1 MPRDYRTG
9 SITLEEA
16 KEQFHKYY
24 DKRGNSNIGRLRAKL
39 NDMKY
44 QKKSKFT
51 LKPGQKGSVKYM
63 LEEGPRTFD
72 MEGVDWFPEGTEFEF
87 NTIGYDKPV
96 KGISLGAT
104 KEKGDKENEEAYGP
118 KVKRKDG
125 KEVLYKKYFKK
136 QYKEWKD
143 ESEKKSGDKK
153 NIVDIYWEKYKKN
166 PNQLKRKNKKKLTAS
181 ELKKKINEIKE
192 MKKEVEAV
200 KFEYDGHP
208 YYITS
213 DLLVFNTENDKPELI
228 GNLSDIDEEFRNYL
242 ISKGYI
248 LMIGSKYLLMD
259 EDSSKYYYFKIIDD
273 DKKYKI
279 NSLREVYDLN
289 NNLIASSLERFLD
302 AYDVE
307 NFELELIDD
316 AKDTKLPLKNITKK
330 NTESSSDS
338 ESDSDKEDQDILK
351 LMKDIKMVKSP
362 KKILTK
368 QDKDNIIS
376 KLSSKGYKKLR
387 GSPIKNIVEKLK

>member
-51 LKPGQKGSVKYM
+51 LKPGAKGSIKYM

-104 KEKGDKENEEAYGP
+104 KDKTDDEAYGP

-136 QYKEWKD
+136 QYKEWK
-143 ESEKKSGDKK
+143 EKSEKKSGDKK

-181 ELKKKINEIKE
+181 ELKKKISEIKE
-192 MKKEVEAV
+192 MKKVVEAV
-200 KFEYDGHP
+200 KFEYDGHS

-213 DLLVFNTENDKPELI
+213 DLLIFNTENDKPELI
-228 GNLSDIDEEFRNYL
+228 GSLSDIDEELRKHL
-242 ISKGYI
+242 ISKGYV
-248 LMIGSKYLLMD
+248 LMIGNKYLLMD

-279 NSLREVYDLN
+279 NSLREVYDSN
-289 NNLIASSLERFLD
+289 NNLVATSLESFLNFND
-302 AYDVE
+302 IE
-307 NFELELIDD
+307 NFELELLNNETD
-316 AKDTKLPLKNITKK
+316 KKLPNINIKK
-330 NTESSSDS
+330 NNESSSESDS
-338 ESDSDKEDQDILK
+338 ESDNEDQDITK
-351 LMKDIKMVKSP
+351 LMKDIKMIKSP
-362 KKILTK
+362 KKTLTK

>member
-44 QKKSKFT
+44 QKKTKFT
-51 LKPGQKGSVKYM
+51 LKPGAKGSIKYM

-72 MEGVDWFPEGTEFEF
+72 MEGVDWFQEGTEFEF

-104 KEKGDKENEEAYGP
+104 KDKTDDEAYGP

-136 QYKEWKD
+136 QYKEWIEK
-143 ESEKKSGDKK
+143 SEKKSGDKK

-181 ELKKKINEIKE
+181 ELKKKISEIKE

-200 KFEYDGHP
+200 KFEYDGHS

-213 DLLVFNTENDKPELI
+213 DLLIFNTENDKPELI
-228 GNLSDIDEEFRNYL
+228 GSLSDIDEELRKHL
-242 ISKGYI
+242 ISKGYV
-248 LMIGSKYLLMD
+248 LMIGNKYLLMD

-279 NSLREVYDLN
+279 NSLREVYDSN
-289 NNLIASSLERFLD
+289 NNLVATSLESFLNFND
-302 AYDVE
+302 IE
-307 NFELELIDD
+307 NFELELLNNETDKKSPNINIK
-316 AKDTKLPLKNITKK
+316 KDK
-330 NTESSSDS
+330 ESSSESDS
-338 ESDSDKEDQDILK
+338 ESDNDDQDITK

-362 KKILTK
+362 KKTLTK